1 MGGNRSR
8 IPPTGK
14 RGEQDGRA
22 GGSCEQQNEPARP
35 KWLRSEVV
43 RDVIVREAGSFVY
56 SPDLFL
62 SRLALP
68 THTAEPPS
76 QVCAVVLVI
85 LSRGSVFY
93 FSVVQSLFVPVSD
106 ERGERATARRNN
118 VLDRSARGPSAK
130 REGVT

>member
-1 MGGNRSR
+1 MS
-8 IPPTGK
+8 
-14 RGEQDGRA
+14 
-22 GGSCEQQNEPARP
+22 EPAALASNRTNPLVP

-43 RDVIVREAGSFVY
+43 RDCVVREAGSFVY

-85 LSRGSVFY
+85 PFRGSVF
-93 FSVVQSLFVPVSD
+93 FLSVQSLYVPVSD
-106 ERGERATARRNN
+106 ERRERATARENTAFDQS
-118 VLDRSARGPSAK
+118 VRSSPTK
-130 REGVT
+130 REGGT

>member
-8 IPPTGK
+8 IPTTGK

-22 GGSCEQQNEPARP
+22 GGSCEQQNPLGP
-35 KWLRSEVV
+35 KWPVV
-43 RDVIVREAGSFVY
+43 RDVIVTEAGSFVY

-85 LSRGSVFY
+85 PFRGSVF
-93 FSVVQSLFVPVSD
+93 FLSVQSLYVPVSD
-106 ERGERATARRNN
+106 ERRERATARENTAVDQR
-118 VLDRSARGPSAK
+118 VRGSPTK
-130 REGVT
+130 REGGT

>member
-1 MGGNRSR
+1 MS
-8 IPPTGK
+8 
-14 RGEQDGRA
+14 
-22 GGSCEQQNEPARP
+22 EPAALASNRTNPLVP

-43 RDVIVREAGSFVY
+43 RDCVVREAGSFVY

-85 LSRGSVFY
+85 PFRGSVF
-93 FSVVQSLFVPVSD
+93 FLSVQSLYVPVSD
-106 ERGERATARRNN
+106 ERRERATARKNN
-118 VLDRSARGPSAK
+118 VVDQSVRSSHTK